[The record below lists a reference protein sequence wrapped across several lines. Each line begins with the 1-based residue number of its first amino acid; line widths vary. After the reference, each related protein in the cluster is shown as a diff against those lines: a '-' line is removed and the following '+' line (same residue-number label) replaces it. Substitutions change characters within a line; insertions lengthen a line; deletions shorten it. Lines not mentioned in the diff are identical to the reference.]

1 MAASGLERRIDRH
14 NSSLLS
20 KVWLQKISET
30 NSTRKE
36 SKIVEEF
43 ATLFNQRRD
52 DDITV
57 KDFITFDDNVTTSPG
72 QINTDLVVWREK
84 IWEEAIEDV
93 VPINLDSNEGLNLE
107 VIFDDEDHEDTDIAT
122 FG

>member
-1 MAASGLERRIDRH
+1 MAASGLERCIDRH

-57 KDFITFDDNVTTSPG
+57 KDFITFDDNVTTSAG

-107 VIFDDEDHEDTDIAT
+107 VIFDDEDHEDTGIAT

>member
-1 MAASGLERRIDRH
+1 M
-14 NSSLLS
+14 
-20 KVWLQKISET
+20 WLQKISET

-72 QINTDLVVWREK
+72 QINTDLVLWREK

-93 VPINLDSNEGLNLE
+93 VPINLDSNEGLNLG